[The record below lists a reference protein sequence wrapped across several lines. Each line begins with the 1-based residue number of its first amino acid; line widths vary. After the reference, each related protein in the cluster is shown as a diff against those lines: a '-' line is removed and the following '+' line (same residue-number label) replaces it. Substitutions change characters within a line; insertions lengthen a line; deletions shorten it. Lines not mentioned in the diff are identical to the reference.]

1 MTRSPFIR
9 YTLGML
15 KITKFVS
22 LWLLLAMTVPQI
34 SFAESTSLNVTGKRM
49 KIVGKSAMYGAGG
62 GLVVG
67 LASQVFKK
75 KTKNIFLFGSLGMY
89 AGILLGV
96 YIISTSRTPT
106 PYEGPDTYEDYGDFS
121 KSNFI
126 LPESN
131 FESQL
136 VDSGPST
143 SVSLLQLSF

>member
-1 MTRSPFIR
+1 
-9 YTLGML
+9 
-15 KITKFVS
+15 
-22 LWLLLAMTVPQI
+22 
-34 SFAESTSLNVTGKRM
+34 M

-96 YIISTSRTPT
+96 YIISTSRAPT

-121 KSNFI
+121 KSNLI
-126 LPESN
+126 LPESS

-136 VDSGPST
+136 IDSGPST